1 MATEEGKKIGEIIHF
16 YSKIKVG
23 IVQLSSGLEVG
34 DNIRII
40 GGEVDFDQS
49 VQSMEID
56 KKKVSKAKKGDS
68 IGLEFS
74 QKVRKGYKVYKI

>member
-1 MATEEGKKIGEIIHF
+1 MATKEGKKIGEVTHF
-16 YSKIKVG
+16 YGKIKVG
-23 IVQLSSGLEVG
+23 IVQLSSGLKAG
-34 DNIRII
+34 DDIRII
-40 GGEVDFDQS
+40 GGEADFDQS

-68 IGLEFS
+68 VGLEFS

>member
-1 MATEEGKKIGEIIHF
+1 MTTKEGKKVGEVTHF
-16 YSKIKVG
+16 YNKIKVG
-23 IVQLSSGLEVG
+23 IIELSSMLKVG

-40 GGEVDFDQS
+40 GGETNFDQS

-56 KKKVSKAKKGDS
+56 RKKADKAKKGDV

-74 QKVRKGYKVYKI
+74 QKVRKGYEVYKI